1 MASRRQRPGR
11 KHKGE
16 KKDLALPRERV
27 YQPKKRDAAVAPSS
41 DLQPPQLEMKVAQ
54 DRTDNV
60 AVTSVPPPIRNG
72 KGGGILK
79 LDTRAQLMEVE
90 RYQKKRNKRE
100 NAVALP
106 STDPKGTG
114 RLLGEKPTMED
125 LRKVT
130 FRQSNKFHMNEIVLV
145 PR

>member
-11 KHKGE
+11 KPKGE
-16 KKDLALPRERV
+16 KKDPALPRERV
-27 YQPKKRDAAVAPSS
+27 YQPKKRDAPSS
-41 DLQPPQLEMKVAQ
+41 DLLPPQPELKVAH
-54 DRTDNV
+54 DRTDDV
-60 AVTSVPPPIRNG
+60 TVTSVPPPIRNG

-106 STDPKGTG
+106 SADSKGAV

-125 LRKVT
+125 LRKVI
-130 FRQSNKFHMNEIVLV
+130 FRQSNKFHMNEIVIV